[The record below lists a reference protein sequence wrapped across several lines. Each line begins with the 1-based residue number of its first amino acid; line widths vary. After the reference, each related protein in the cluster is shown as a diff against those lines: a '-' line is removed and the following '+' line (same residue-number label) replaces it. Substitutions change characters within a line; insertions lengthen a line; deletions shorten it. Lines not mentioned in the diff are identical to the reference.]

1 MHALIKFLLHFFIT
15 KKTGMDFQ
23 LFFKTICWK
32 TALFRYLEK
41 PEFFL
46 GKPFRIMILWEK

>member
-1 MHALIKFLLHFFIT
+1 
-15 KKTGMDFQ
+15 MDFQ

-32 TALFRYLEK
+32 TTLFRYLEK